1 MKDDFRGLLS
11 SSFCFVEDDEE
22 EDEEED
28 EDEESEG
35 DEERE
40 GEFGIGV
47 GDDDNTSFDG
57 EESLNLEGLDDLG
70 IRIEFW

>member
-1 MKDDFRGLLS
+1 MKEDFRGLLS

-22 EDEEED
+22 EDE
-28 EDEESEG
+28 DEESDG

-47 GDDDNTSFDG
+47 GDDGNTSFDG
-57 EESLNLEGLDDLG
+57 EESLKLEGLDDLG